1 LLEQGGMDYSWGP
14 VLLAIG
20 LVLLVG
26 AAAFAG
32 LYFFAVRSRRDDE
45 AAVLQQ
51 ALTAPLA
58 REPVLAGVGV
68 VPVVTWP
75 WRRRPR
81 VELTG
86 WVRSREMR
94 DAAVLVVEREARKL
108 GRSVRIIDSLE
119 VIDRQQQR
127 GA

>member
-1 LLEQGGMDYSWGP
+1 MDM
-14 VLLAIG
+14 VLLAVG

-26 AAAFAG
+26 AAGFAG

-45 AAVLQQ
+45 AAALQQ
-51 ALTAPLA
+51 ALTEPFA
-58 REPVLAGVGV
+58 REPALAGAGV
-68 VPVVTWP
+68 MPVVTWP

-86 WVRSREMR
+86 WVPSPEVRA
-94 DAAVLVVEREARKL
+94 AAVRAVEREVAKL
-108 GRSVRIIDSLE
+108 GRRVRIVDSLE
-119 VIDRQQQR
+119 VIDRRERR

>member
-1 LLEQGGMDYSWGP
+1 MDSSWGP
-14 VLLAIG
+14 VLLAVG

-26 AAAFAG
+26 GAAFGG
-32 LYFFAVRSRRDDE
+32 LYFFTTRSRRDDE
-45 AAVLQQ
+45 AAALQQ

-75 WRRRPR
+75 RRRRPR

-86 WVRSREMR
+86 WVRSSEMR

-108 GRSVRIIDSLE
+108 GRSVRIVDSLE
-119 VIDRQQQR
+119 IIDHREQR